1 MDLWSSPDPNLHQQ
15 CYDPFVNDLFA
26 LRDGFGSSGRYPP
39 SASSSHFFPP
49 TVGAPRKR
57 GQRRNTIINTPDGTQ
72 RRPITRVP
80 AEVWAD
86 ILRRCIPSREEND
99 RIPTLSPSKA
109 PMQLTAIT
117 KGLRHIALAMPELW
131 TSISLVPNR
140 DHELPCPET
149 LEYWLRLSQNL
160 PLTISVARNRYRG
173 AGDDLEYLFWKLA
186 KWSSKR
192 WEHLYANPIGIDG
205 ADGRW
210 RRYVFPRLKSVT
222 IQGGI
227 QPPSLPECFK
237 SLIKTSES
245 LKALSWTDV
254 EPLQF
259 ERRSEFLLNVSFP
272 LSRLQHLKLS
282 NPLWPSD
289 ALHMLKDAPMLQT
302 LEFTAL
308 KGIRYTSVIMGT
320 YPTQPIQLLH
330 LRSLS
335 VNALKFEEE
344 RGQAVRTSMDDFLP
358 YIFTPNLHSLSIGY
372 NDDQRGPFTA
382 LQSFFTT
389 TRCRLTSL
397 TFSYTPPV
405 LERTSLDSGTSHVNG
420 VSQGSSYQGGSPS
433 RKPSLEPTH
442 LLDASFPAMS
452 RPHPPAFLLQR
463 LSAQRLFAWSR
474 HEYAQ
479 ATVQGSASVLA
490 LGSLRGPPPGRIPR
504 LHSQR
509 NNLYPRIRPEV

>member
-1 MDLWSSPDPNLHQQ
+1 
-15 CYDPFVNDLFA
+15 
-26 LRDGFGSSGRYPP
+26 
-39 SASSSHFFPP
+39 
-49 TVGAPRKR
+49 
-57 GQRRNTIINTPDGTQ
+57 
-72 RRPITRVP
+72 
-80 AEVWAD
+80 
-86 ILRRCIPSREEND
+86 
-99 RIPTLSPSKA
+99 
-109 PMQLTAIT
+109 MQLTAVT

-131 TSISLVPNR
+131 ASISLVPNR

-160 PLTISVARNRYRG
+160 PLTISVSRNRYRG

-186 KWSSKR
+186 KWSGKR
-192 WEHLYANPIGIDG
+192 WEHLYVNPIGIHG

-210 RRYVFPRLKSVT
+210 RRHVFPCLKSVT

-237 SLIKTSES
+237 SLVKTSES

-259 ERRSEFLLNVSFP
+259 ERRSELLLNVSLP
-272 LSRLQHLKLS
+272 LSRLQYLKLS

-289 ALHMLKDAPMLQT
+289 ALHMLKAAPMLQT

-335 VNALKFEEE
+335 INALKFEEE

-372 NDDQRGPFTA
+372 NDDQRSPFAA

-397 TFSYTPPV
+397 TFSYAP
-405 LERTSLDSGTSHVNG
+405 LSSKELHCILAHLTS
-420 VSQGSSYQGGSPS
+420 
-433 RKPSLEPTH
+433 
-442 LLDASFPAMS
+442 A
-452 RPHPPAFLLQR
+452 
-463 LSAQRLFAWSR
+463 
-474 HEYAQ
+474 
-479 ATVQGSASVLA
+479 
-490 LGSLRGPPPGRIPR
+490 GSLRALAIKAAPQVASPLSNQLISWMLPSPQCLVPTLQHFSFNVSALNASSPGAVTNMLKQRCKVRPR
-504 LHSQR
+504 FLRSVHFEDLRQVESR
-509 NNLYPRIRPEV
+509 ASTPNEIIYIREFAARYRLITTSN